1 MAGLK
6 VTLDAALRA
15 RDVSRPTAAQEAEAE
30 RALPD
35 RLAVRRPSPP
45 ESGQPPA
52 VGGAAIRPFSRAEA
66 ADHAAES
73 PESLTAGQQAR
84 RGPRHRPPRPGDGRL
99 GERRPRDRRADIP
112 ETDDGRTGG
121 GRASG
126 SRADGDEPRPA
137 PGADADADA
146 DARGTAKDAARDPG
160 QAADAPGAP
169 DREAGEPVNPPRGS
183 RPRMRRRYRL
193 GRLADSSNQNRP
205 ADYGTGGLPA
215 DHGSGGSSPDCS

>member
-15 RDVSRPTAAQEAEAE
+15 RDVSRPTASQEADAE

-45 ESGQPPA
+45 GSGQPRA
-52 VGGAAIRPFSRAEA
+52 VGEAAARPAWRAEA
-66 ADHAAES
+66 EDHVEES
-73 PESLTAGQQAR
+73 PESRTADRQAG
-84 RGPRHRPPRPGDGRL
+84 RGPGRRPPRPGGGRF
-99 GERRPRDRRADIP
+99 GDRRPRDRPAGMP

-121 GRASG
+121 ERASG
-126 SRADGDEPRPA
+126 GRADGDEPRPA
-137 PGADADADA
+137 PGADADA

-160 QAADAPGAP
+160 QTAGVPGGP

-193 GRLADSSNQNRP
+193 GRLADDRNQNRP
-205 ADYGTGGLPA
+205 ADYGTRGLPA